1 MTYGMT
7 MQMKPLYLYFY
18 MVLFVFQNFKMKFW
32 NFCWILPLATFG
44 SERVKATIALLFH
57 SSLTTLVV
65 QWWKKSAEKCTARS
79 EFLLCFNII
88 KPVSLFIFLVS
99 FVILVALSSLVAS
112 LRKTILDMRLFCPKN
127 SKNRR
132 FNGKREMKSILVF
145 LSLACFSFSFSP
157 FDYRFPLLLY
167 YQIM

>member
-1 MTYGMT
+1 MKTCGMT
-7 MQMKPLYLYFY
+7 VQMKPFYLYFY
-18 MVLFVFQNFKMKFW
+18 MVLFIFQNFKMKFG
-32 NFCWILPLATFG
+32 NFCWILPLATLG
-44 SERVKATIALLFH
+44 SERVKATIALPFH

-65 QWWKKSAEKCTARS
+65 QWWKKSARKVYCTFRVFA
-79 EFLLCFNII
+79 LLI

-99 FVILVALSSLVAS
+99 FVVLVALSSLVAS
-112 LRKTILDMRLFCPKN
+112 LRKTILDMRLFCLKN

-132 FNGKREMKSILVF
+132 FDGKWEMKSILVF
-145 LSLACFSFSFSP
+145 LSFACFSFSFSP